1 VRRSGRRMRR
11 GLAAAVA
18 VALGTLGVIAALAV
32 ISAGRA
38 SAGPARPAAVRSGPA
53 GTSSGDGVDVAARA
67 LLASPLY
74 VHPDMAWLFTA
85 GAQTKIVRALRASP
99 VRVFLAALPLNT
111 DDDDALDAPYFLDQ
125 LYRRMHRPG
134 VYLAVGPSGNIYDA
148 EYLVPRDI
156 MLPLS
161 VEEESSVDPGPIAA
175 NTPGRILSLLHLIA
189 TSPVDP
195 QQAVSPTPLDTPSE
209 PGTGG
214 GSGGSGSPSAAAQ
227 IATAGIVSF
236 LFAGPLLALVG
247 FGTVAGGRRFAAD
260 RRGWGDVGDPGRP
273 AGRMPRSP
281 SAGWL
286 RRHARGELA
295 ALGRLIATGG
305 DTNPGWQRGCDDYDA
320 GMLVLTPEDE
330 QIDLVG
336 AIVLARDGRLA
347 LAWQTATPPRPCLV
361 NPLHGRGVSDLPAE
375 NTLGRLLAGKA
386 GHEVPVCARCA
397 RVARRARR
405 TGNPAAVAA
414 RLLRVEHEG
423 KRVPYFEFGS
433 VWWDAWSG
441 SSRRSLPQAIRE
453 RLGVS

>member
-1 VRRSGRRMRR
+1 VSRSGRRVRSA
-11 GLAAAVA
+11 LALAL
-18 VALGTLGVIAALAV
+18 ALGTLGVIAALAV
-32 ISAGRA
+32 ISAAQA
-38 SAGPARPAAVRSGPA
+38 SAAPARPALVRSGPA

-74 VHPDMAWLFTA
+74 VHPDMAWLFTP
-85 GAQTKIVRALRASP
+85 GAQAKIVRALQASP

-111 DDDDALDAPYFLDQ
+111 DDALDAPYFLDQ

-134 VYLAVGPSGNIYDA
+134 VYLAVDPGGNIYDA

-161 VEEESSVDPGPIAA
+161 VEEESSFDPGPIAA

-189 TSPVDP
+189 TSPADP
-195 QQAVSPTPLDTPSE
+195 QQAISPTPLDTPSE

-214 GSGGSGSPSAAAQ
+214 GSGDSGSPSAAAQ

-236 LFAGPLLALVG
+236 LFAGPLLALAG
-247 FGTVAGGRRFAAD
+247 FGIAAGGRRYTAD
-260 RRGWGDVGDPGRP
+260 RRGWGDAGDPGLP
-273 AGRMPRSP
+273 AGHMPRSP

-295 ALGRLIATGG
+295 ALGRLIAAGE
-305 DTNPGWQRGCDDYDA
+305 DTNPGWQRACDGYDA
-320 GMLVLTPEDE
+320 GMLVLTPAAE
-330 QIDLVG
+330 QVDLAG

-347 LAWQTATPPRPCLV
+347 LAWHTAAPPRPCLV
-361 NPLHGRGVSDLPAE
+361 NPLHGRGVSDLPAD
-375 NTLGRLLAGKA
+375 NAIGRLLAGKA
-386 GHEVPVCARCA
+386 GRKVPVCARCA
-397 RVARRARR
+397 RVARQARR
-405 TGNPAAVAA
+405 RGNQAAVAA

-423 KRVPYFEFGS
+423 KRVPYFQFRN